1 MIREILNDVV
11 SGVVGQFFIRDDEL
25 IISGEIFKPLRTAD
39 CKGGEAKIATFY
51 MREIDHRISA
61 KLGNNSNDV
70 QVRPNTVELRVEVH
84 LKDFFWT
91 ILSFCSEL
99 VSRFSVGQRSTPL
112 Y

>member
-1 MIREILNDVV
+1 MLWYREILNDVV

-39 CKGGEAKIATFY
+39 SKGGEAKNATFY

-70 QVRPNTVELRVEVH
+70 QVRPYTVESPGVVEREVH
-84 LKDFFWT
+84 LKDF
-91 ILSFCSEL
+91 LDHHYLYEL
-99 VSRFSVGQRSTPL
+99 KKVDLGE
-112 Y
+112 